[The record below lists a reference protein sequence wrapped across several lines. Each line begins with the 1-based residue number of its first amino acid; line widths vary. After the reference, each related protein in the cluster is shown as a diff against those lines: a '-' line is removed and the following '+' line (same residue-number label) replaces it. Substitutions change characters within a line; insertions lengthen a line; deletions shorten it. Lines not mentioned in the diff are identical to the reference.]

1 MPPENPRR
9 FHRLCYRA
17 LAEGVV
23 SEAKAAEL
31 LRLSVRQLNAAM
43 EQTPEHEHGI

>member
-43 EQTPEHEHGI
+43 DQVPAP